1 MCGEVCF
8 KTILSSGGAS
18 ETFKDSEYWDLM
30 LYNFVEKTKVVQLG
44 ITNIFVI
51 SKFIYFIKMINLQ
64 FLVLLSTKFAQN
76 WDAWNNFKNIWN
88 HVSAN
93 YLYWNMKY

>member
-18 ETFKDSEYWDLM
+18 ETFKDSQYWDLM

-44 ITNIFVI
+44 IKNLFVI
-51 SKFIYFIKMINLQ
+51 SKFI
-64 FLVLLSTKFAQN
+64 FL
-76 WDAWNNFKNIWN
+76 
-88 HVSAN
+88 
-93 YLYWNMKY
+93 